1 MKHVVKSVGKNV
13 HTLLPYCSQ
22 C

>member
-1 MKHVVKSVGKNV
+1 MEHVVKSVGENV